1 MWSRSRAATSCD
13 FCATPGT
20 EKQPPSPQRTRSLGT
35 VLRFALRNNA
45 QRRRA
50 TRANWRR
57 VCYVPARQFHSGGA
71 GVRKARLFLF
81 SATLLVTTSG
91 IAGADT
97 IYATV
102 GPNGSVLLPTAY
114 AIGGSLGLQQGDFF
128 VPQMNARVGS
138 LQGVFGWTYGLNS
151 LEVQLLSDIGGRPGA
166 VLDTFLFRNLPPH
179 SDSVTLRP
187 LQSANST
194 FMPEL
199 MAGATYWLIA
209 ALSTISHFGLILLS
223 NSCVRPLF
231 PKN

>member
-1 MWSRSRAATSCD
+1 M
-13 FCATPGT
+13 
-20 EKQPPSPQRTRSLGT
+20 
-35 VLRFALRNNA
+35 
-45 QRRRA
+45 
-50 TRANWRR
+50 
-57 VCYVPARQFHSGGA
+57 
-71 GVRKARLFLF
+71 RKARLFLF
-81 SATLLVTTSG
+81 SATLLVTASG

-209 ALSTISHFGLILLS
+209 IAAPGSLLDWYPSTYELANGRHFIRQTLGVPGEDFEGGPKSAFRLNTEHVNDPPPVPEPGTLSLLAIGALVARRACQRI
-223 NSCVRPLF
+223 R
-231 PKN
+231 